1 MTGRETRHLL
11 SVASVLG
18 HHFAEGLQD
27 FDAEFLLVLLQQLFR
42 VLDQPEWGGGV
53 GGEHTS
59 HHCSTSASRTTLPAT
74 DCHSPGNERT
84 RVKDSRVRRAWGTLR
99 EGSWPRRGAAA
110 TPAGRRQHAGSG
122 GRAGHTPRGEC
133 REGRDRRPLAPA
145 RFCRAAV
152 RGQLVT
158 WLERA
163 SGAKH
168 RVRMAAEAGTDC
180 PLSHSLVLEEP

>member
-1 MTGRETRHLL
+1 MMQSFSSFSSSSCFVCLISLNG
-11 SVASVLG
+11 AG
-18 HHFAEGLQD
+18 GL
-27 FDAEFLLVLLQQLFR
+27 
-42 VLDQPEWGGGV
+42 

-99 EGSWPRRGAAA
+99 EGSRPRRGAAA
-110 TPAGRRQHAGSG
+110 TPAGRRQHASSG

-133 REGRDRRPLAPA
+133 REGRDRRPLGPA